1 MNLPLGAH
9 NSSGSAKPMQ
19 VTRAAVNNIIHIVF
33 FTWLFVMAAVVW
45 LLR

>member
-9 NSSGSAKPMQ
+9 NSSGDAKPMQ
-19 VTRAAVNNIIHIVF
+19 VTRAAVNSTIHVVF
-33 FTWLFVMAAVVW
+33 FTWLFVTAAVVW